1 MEETKMDAVSVYNQ
15 VNTCIKEIHNARL
28 DFEKDRLKEIV
39 TNHHGSHYG
48 KEIKQMVYLM
58 QHNRAFRRALFRLDA
73 LNEFGALRRSERIL
87 DRERHSIKEGR
98 ILTMGVIGL
107 LFLGMIAMMVVH
119 CLWLGVED
127 QYVLVMGISEFVTA
141 GIGMFAIEVMINT
154 NTMGIS
160 QSEDGIDPVVNGEI
174 FHDETKS
181 YLFNPPN
188 ELYVEY
194 PDMGYSL
201 LPTEAFS
208 LAAYLVDLL
217 NHPQTILLLGDRS
230 FKDVFSKEYRKIYS
244 EIGNC
249 YRLFETISQEEIDDL
264 KLKNRAKN
272 GGPQIYNLDKPA
284 KKRKRKPNKNVRK
297 ISQNG
302 KLMQFEIPITKGE
315 DDGRH

>member
-15 VNTCIKEIHNARL
+15 VKTCIKEIHDAGL
-28 DFEKDRLKEIV
+28 DFKKDRLEEIV

-48 KEIKQMVYLM
+48 KETKEIVYLM
-58 QHNRAFRRALFRLDA
+58 QRNRSFRRALFRLDV

-87 DRERHSIKEGR
+87 DRERHSIKQGR
-98 ILTMGVIGL
+98 HLTMATIGL
-107 LFLGMIAMMVVH
+107 LFFGMIAILVSH
-119 CLWLGVED
+119 CLWLGVET
-127 QYVLVMGISEFVTA
+127 QYVVVMGISEVLTA
-141 GIGMFAIEVMINT
+141 IMGMFAVSILVNT
-154 NTMGIS
+154 DTMGVS
-160 QSEDGIDPVVNGEI
+160 QAEDGIDPVVNEEI
-174 FHDETKS
+174 FPDETKS

-188 ELYVEY
+188 EMYVVY

-217 NHPQTILLLGDRS
+217 NHPQTIILLGDRS

-249 YRLFETISQEEIDDL
+249 YRLFETASQEEIDEL

-284 KKRKRKPNKNVRK
+284 KKRKRKPNKNVK
-297 ISQNG
+297 KLSQNG

-315 DDGRH
+315 EDDHH